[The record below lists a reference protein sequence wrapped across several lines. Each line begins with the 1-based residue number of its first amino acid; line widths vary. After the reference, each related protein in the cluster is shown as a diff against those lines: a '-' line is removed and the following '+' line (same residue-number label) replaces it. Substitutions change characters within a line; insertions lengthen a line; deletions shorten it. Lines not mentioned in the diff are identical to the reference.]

1 MSQSQ
6 PGRRPGEWLVPMPKG
21 VGPDEW
27 AEWFDSYQ
35 AEVAATGRPHA
46 TEEVVCDRFG
56 EDVELVSLRVKGVGG
71 PPLWAVRYAAQGVRA
86 VETWLKGEGFTVR
99 RAAQAEAEL
108 GELRAKLPSPGLLPD
123 LIVGDRHAF
132 FLEVRRTSVTSS
144 GHYSRVT
151 GAGELALDAARV
163 RAFETAE
170 ETTGMPVFVLFI
182 DEPLRRVYGN
192 WLAELTEP
200 RALLQGKDHTRAA
213 YPRLRQDRGRGQEI
227 LCFPYPAAFR
237 PLGTVTSGRRFRLA
251 RGAEHDRILI
261 QGSPEF

>member
-1 MSQSQ
+1 MPRSQ
-6 PGRRPGEWLVPMPKG
+6 PGRRPGEWRVPMPRG
-21 VGPDEW
+21 VGPEEW
-27 AEWFDSYQ
+27 SQWFESYQ

-46 TEEVVCDRFG
+46 TEEVVCGRFG
-56 EDVELVSLRVKGVGG
+56 GDVELVDLRVKGVGG
-71 PPLWAVRYAAQGVRA
+71 PPLWAVRQAAQGVRA
-86 VETWLKGEGFTVR
+86 VESWLKGEGFAVR
-99 RAAQAEAEL
+99 RAARAGEEL
-108 GELRAKLPSPGLLPD
+108 GDLLARLESPGLLPD
-123 LIVGDRHAF
+123 LIIGERHAF
-132 FLEVRRTSVTSS
+132 FLEVRRTSVTTA

-163 RAFETAE
+163 RAFEAAE

-200 RALLQGKDHTRAA
+200 RSLLQGKDRVRAA
-213 YPRLRQDRGRGQEI
+213 YPRLRHDRGRGQEVI
-227 LCFPYPAAFR
+227 CFPYPAAFR

-261 QGSPEF
+261 QGRPEF